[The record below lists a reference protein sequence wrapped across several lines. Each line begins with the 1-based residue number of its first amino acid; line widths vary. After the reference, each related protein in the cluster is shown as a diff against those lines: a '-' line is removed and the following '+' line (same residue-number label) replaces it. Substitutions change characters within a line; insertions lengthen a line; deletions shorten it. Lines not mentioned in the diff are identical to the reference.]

1 MKDIEGRLMIR
12 IDNVSKS
19 FGDLKALDEVSF
31 EVQKGDVFGVIGQ
44 NGAGKS
50 TLFRCM
56 MNFYDEYTGS
66 FTYNGI
72 DMKKIPLERIGFLP
86 EERALA
92 PKNTIKDEIKYF
104 AKLNKM
110 KNLTDNLLEEWFSWF
125 EIKGSLDDKIK
136 DLSKGNQQKV
146 QLLCALIYGPEFVI
160 LDEPFSGLDPYNIS
174 LLEGIIKEINKKGT
188 TIIFSSHNMENV
200 ESLCNRLIML
210 KKGKIVLKGSP
221 REIRDSYERKKLVI
235 ESKEDLSFLEDD
247 QIESYKKDG
256 DFWTFY
262 LKDEEIGK
270 EIYKKISEKFS
281 YVPFFSQSP
290 PTLNEIFAR
299 KVEEDE

>member
-1 MKDIEGRLMIR
+1 MIR

-19 FGDLKALDEVSF
+19 FGDLLALDKVSF

-56 MNFYDEYTGS
+56 MDFYDTYEGS
-66 FTYNGI
+66 FTYDGI
-72 DMKKIPLERIGFLP
+72 EMKKIPLERIGFLP

-92 PKNTIKDEIKYF
+92 PKNTIIDEIRYF

-110 KNLTDNLLEEWFSWF
+110 KNITDSLIKEWFDWF
-125 EIKGSLDDKIK
+125 EIKGDLNNKIK

-160 LDEPFSGLDPYNIS
+160 LDEPFSGLDPYNIR
-174 LLEGIIKEINKKGT
+174 LLEDIIKEINKRGT
-188 TIIFSSHNMENV
+188 TIMFSSHNMENV
-200 ESLCNRLIML
+200 ESLCNNLIML
-210 KKGKIVLKGSP
+210 KKGKLVLKGSP
-221 REIRDSYERKKLVI
+221 RQIRDSYERKKVI
-235 ESKEDLSFLEDD
+235 VESKEDLSFLLD
-247 QIESYKKDG
+247 QGLESYEKDG
-256 DFWTFY
+256 DFWTFN
-262 LKDEEIGK
+262 LKNEEDGK
-270 EIYKKISEKFS
+270 EIYKKLSENLS
-281 YVPFFSQSP
+281 YVPFFSQAP
-290 PTLNEIFAR
+290 PSLNEIFAR